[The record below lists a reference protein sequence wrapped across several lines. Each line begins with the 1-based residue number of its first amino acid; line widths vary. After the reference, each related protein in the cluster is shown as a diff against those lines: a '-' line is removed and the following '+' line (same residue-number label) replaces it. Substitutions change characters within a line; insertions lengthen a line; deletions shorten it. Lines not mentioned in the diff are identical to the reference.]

1 MASTVVPIKYQ
12 LTNNIVLIYDDSS
25 FSEHEESVRRKSF
38 QDDSQKMF
46 AKIAYEEEISR
57 RRTHKSLQVKSQL
70 LSPFQLLEPPT
81 PAYQIETTVNYFSYC
96 FWWSLI
102 YDFS

>member
-1 MASTVVPIKYQ
+1 VASTVAPIKYQ
-12 LTNNIVLIYDDSS
+12 LTNNIVLIYDYSS

-46 AKIAYEEEISR
+46 AKIAHEEEISR

-81 PAYQIETTVNYFSYC
+81 PAYQIETTV
-96 FWWSLI
+96 
-102 YDFS
+102 